1 MQEIAQGTRF
11 DLLYETMPW
20 HKVDAVVFDIGNVLI
35 RFAPDDFIQKL
46 FPGDE
51 RLQQHMMKNVYQGPY
66 WLCFDRGTMNYEQ
79 AAKRLAQECGESEEL
94 YLHALYGWF
103 QLKTPLEEGFRA
115 AQRCKR
121 AGKKL
126 YLLSNYPQQGFEFVH
141 KQYEHLFDPL
151 FDGGIISCYEHVIKP
166 DREIYDLLCSRYG
179 IDPAR
184 AVFIDDTLKNVEGA
198 MKTGMHGFHMHESG
212 MMDRFFI

>member
-1 MQEIAQGTRF
+1 MNPGTRF

-20 HKVDAVVFDIGNVLI
+20 HQVDAVIFDIGNILI
-35 RFAPDDFIQKL
+35 RFAPDDFIQRL

-51 RLQQHMMKNVYQGPY
+51 RLQKHMMEHVYYGKY
-66 WLCFDRGTMNYEQ
+66 WLCFDRGTMTYEE
-79 AAKRLAQECGESEEL
+79 AAKRLAQEYGEREED
-94 YLHALYGWF
+94 YLHALFGWF
-103 QLKTPLEEGFRA
+103 QLKTPIEEGFRA
-115 AQRCKR
+115 AQRCKQ

-141 KQYEHLFDPL
+141 KQYAELFNPL

-166 DREIYDLLCSRYG
+166 EKEIYQLLCSRYG

-184 AVFIDDTLKNVEGA
+184 AVFIDDTLVNVEGA
-198 MKTGMHGFHMHESG
+198 IRNGIHGFHMHESG
-212 MMDRFFI
+212 MMDRFFV

>member
-1 MQEIAQGTRF
+1 MQENVQGTRF

-46 FPGDE
+46 FPGDA
-51 RLQQHMMKNVYQGPY
+51 RLQQHMMDNVYHGPY
-66 WLCFDRGTMNYEQ
+66 WLCLDRGEMTYEQ
-79 AAKRLAQECGESEEL
+79 AAKRLAQEAGESEEA

-103 QLKTPLEEGFRA
+103 QLKTPIEEGFRA

-141 KQYEHLFDPL
+141 KQYAHLFDPL

-166 DREIYDLLCSRYG
+166 EREIYDLLCSRYD

-184 AVFIDDTLKNVEGA
+184 AVFIDDTLGNIEGA
-198 MKTGMHGFHMHESG
+198 NRVGMHGFHMHESG

>member
-1 MQEIAQGTRF
+1 MNQGTRF

-20 HKVDAVVFDIGNVLI
+20 DRVDAVIFDIGNILI

-51 RLQQHMMKNVYQGPY
+51 RLQQHMMEHVYRGPY
-66 WLCFDRGTMNYEQ
+66 WLCFDRGTMTYEQ
-79 AAKRLAQECGESEEL
+79 AARRLAQEQGESEEA

-103 QLKTPLEEGFRA
+103 QLKTPIEEGFRA
-115 AQRCKR
+115 ARRCKDK
-121 AGKKL
+121 GKKL

-141 KQYEHLFDPL
+141 EQYKALFDPL

-166 DREIYDLLCSRYG
+166 EKEIYQLLCSRYG
-179 IDPAR
+179 IDPER
-184 AVFIDDTLKNVEGA
+184 AVFIDDTLHNIEGA
-198 MKTGMHGFHMHESG
+198 NQMGMHGFHMHESG